1 MDTYTLPLYQKS
13 SLKKSLKFLYLF
25 FVLFFLILS
34 ILIFIFITKENP
46 IMGIV
51 FSLILLVLSI
61 FFMYLFINIEILKKF
76 QIEITY
82 EYIKITTPFIKK
94 FAFWKDIYNVQLYNY
109 QNNPMLSF
117 LLIKDL
123 NKKTKSS
130 ICNNLNSL
138 LGIPPTSFQISLNLF
153 KDIDMEKLYNTI
165 VMQLDKVSVNDTNI
179 ITEIS
184 NNIYNRPN
192 NNLIKSIILSF
203 IFTFIIGIIYG
214 LSIYKLESNY
224 LIIPILGS
232 LLIIS
237 VFNKYYLEKSFKL
250 SIRCLVGFI
259 CSLQVPISIISMLF
273 IDLKSLLPHT
283 KLLMILKM
291 LKSDVKYII
300 YNPIDHFLLF
310 LIFIVSFGIGFLY
323 GRVSKKNSEEHSE
336 YLDI

>member
-1 MDTYTLPLYQKS
+1 
-13 SLKKSLKFLYLF
+13 
-25 FVLFFLILS
+25 
-34 ILIFIFITKENP
+34 
-46 IMGIV
+46 
-51 FSLILLVLSI
+51 
-61 FFMYLFINIEILKKF
+61 
-76 QIEITY
+76 
-82 EYIKITTPFIKK
+82 
-94 FAFWKDIYNVQLYNY
+94 
-109 QNNPMLSF
+109 
-117 LLIKDL
+117 
-123 NKKTKSS
+123 
-130 ICNNLNSL
+130 
-138 LGIPPTSFQISLNLF
+138 
-153 KDIDMEKLYNTI
+153 MEKLYNTI
-165 VMQLDKVSVNDTNI
+165 IMQLDKVSVNDTDV

-184 NNIYNRPN
+184 NNIYNKPN

-214 LSIYKLESNY
+214 FSIYKLESNY

-310 LIFIVSFGIGFLY
+310 LIFIVCFGIGFLY
-323 GRVSKKNSEEHSE
+323 GRVSKKNSEENSE
-336 YLDI
+336 FLDI